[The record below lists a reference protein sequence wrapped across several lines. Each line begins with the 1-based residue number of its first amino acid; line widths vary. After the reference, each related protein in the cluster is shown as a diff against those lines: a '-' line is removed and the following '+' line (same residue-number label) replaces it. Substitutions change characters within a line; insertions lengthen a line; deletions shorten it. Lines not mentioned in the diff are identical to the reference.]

1 MTHEVLMLI
10 IGAAI
15 SLVSSVVTLIIQK
28 AINQWGKLRIFYQ
41 RIPSRFSNHK
51 NWGIQTDAEGELVFE
66 VPMYIQFQNIS
77 DNPRIIRDFGL
88 YAFLGDK
95 EITKFI
101 QAERIEHKDKNGIR
115 KKVFGNSEGY
125 SFSIKPKSIGQ
136 YTLEYV
142 LNENDVSSEFDNL
155 RIVYYDEKNK
165 KRVYKL
171 CSIEK
176 DWAEREY
183 ESDRDWIELK

>member
-1 MTHEVLMLI
+1 MF
-10 IGAAI
+10 
-15 SLVSSVVTLIIQK
+15 IQ
-28 AINQWGKLRIFYQ
+28 
-41 RIPSRFSNHK
+41 
-51 NWGIQTDAEGELVFE
+51 IQNT
-66 VPMYIQFQNIS
+66 S